1 MGSGAAVGFSGGRT
15 SECHPSRK
23 KRHPVTTEVISG
35 ASVQRCYLWG
45 CVPEGGH
52 RNAVRHE
59 KGSREEGWLPQTG
72 HGMPASQHIR
82 FSSGFPLINAFRQK
96 GRRVRVLPHSP
107 GERAAPFWD
116 TTPFRRITPR
126 KRVSP
131 QLAPKR
137 PNREKHSQQA
147 PFPVVGMWIAL
158 RRSAPGDSIRFDPRF
173 PVRSVF
179 GGGVP
184 LSLSLP
190 RIPGSAVSFRSPF
203 VPGWSRGRWEKPTR
217 PSAPVK
223 QISHFLVDPTAF
235 WGCVFS
241 GSFHTC

>member
-1 MGSGAAVGFSGGRT
+1 MPFGKRVGGCGSYTTVRVRG
-15 SECHPSRK
+15 P
-23 KRHPVTTEVISG
+23 RHFGTQLLS
-35 ASVQRCYLWG
+35 A
-45 CVPEGGH
+45 
-52 RNAVRHE
+52 
-59 KGSREEGWLPQTG
+59 
-72 HGMPASQHIR
+72 
-82 FSSGFPLINAFRQK
+82 GFPPKK
-96 GRRVRVLPHSP
+96 GIST
-107 GERAAPFWD
+107 ACA
-116 TTPFRRITPR
+116 
-126 KRVSP
+126 
-131 QLAPKR
+131 KR